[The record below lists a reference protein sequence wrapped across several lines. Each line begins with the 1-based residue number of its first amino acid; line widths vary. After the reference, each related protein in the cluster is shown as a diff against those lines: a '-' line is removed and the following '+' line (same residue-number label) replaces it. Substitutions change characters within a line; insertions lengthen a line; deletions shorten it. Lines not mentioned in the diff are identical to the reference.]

1 MTIPFAP
8 APQVQQS
15 PSLLKTLG
23 PLALKYGVNAAI
35 PGGGLGAEAAMAG
48 GQYALG
54 LAGGGPIDPA
64 EKERVFADMIKGGMS
79 PAAAKQILAGVDYYK
94 GIAHKNTGGPIGG
107 GQTKQGLMEA
117 RQLGA
122 LTQAEFLKAMAHAGY
137 KAGGGKVNMGPLA
150 ATRYKMMA
158 EGGEVH
164 EYEKKYH
171 NPLSGGTTSKE

>member
-8 APQVQQS
+8 PVQGGQQG
-15 PSLLKTLG
+15 SLLKTLG

-35 PGGGLGAEAAMAG
+35 PGGGFAADAAMAAG
-48 GQYALG
+48 TSF

-64 EKERVFADMIKGGMS
+64 EKDRVFADMIKAGMS
-79 PAAAKQILAGVDYYK
+79 PAAAKQIIDGVGYYK

-171 NPLSGGTTSKE
+171 NPLAGGSSSGEK